1 MATLKSLE
9 AESLSNNERLKWLE
23 DTRLDAMLGA
33 TSRSQNSVRS
43 GVRLW
48 MAFVGVNGMS
58 CMCLASVCISLCADK
73 YDPLQKRYFPPPL
86 HLLISW
92 TTIFRNGDTL
102 KNYLGYVKTGCMVCN
117 KSVAVRC
124 FVYRSI

>member
-1 MATLKSLE
+1 MATLRSLGV
-9 AESLSNNERLKWLE
+9 ESLSESERLEWLE

-33 TSRSQNSVRS
+33 TSKSQASVRS

-48 MAFVGVNGMS
+48 MAFVGADCVVGQH
-58 CMCLASVCISLCADK
+58 VCVVQCINLCADK

-92 TTIFRNGDTL
+92 TTIFRNGGTL
-102 KNYLGYVKTGCMVCN
+102 KNYLGYVKTGCMVFN
-117 KSVAVRC
+117 KSVAVCC
-124 FVYRSI
+124 FA